1 MALISMKT
9 TIWSVILSVMIYTLS
24 ANSIGSDGSEGRNK
38 VSLTIQEPIEQ
49 IGNEWSESESD
60 SRRSSPVKKSTM
72 LLNKLMHA
80 LHKAL
85 DTDNNEE
92 VDKDTPDP
100 DVVPVVVDNYPMDL
114 HRRGEDRMT
123 RYWRCYFNAVSCF

>member
-1 MALISMKT
+1 MWTCADPLDEPMDRM
-9 TIWSVILSVMIYTLS
+9 SV
-24 ANSIGSDGSEGRNK
+24 
-38 VSLTIQEPIEQ
+38 
-49 IGNEWSESESD
+49 ESNI
-60 SRRSSPVKKSTM
+60 RRSSPMKRSTM

-85 DTDNNEE
+85 DNENEE

-100 DVVPVVVDNYPMDL
+100 DIVPVVVDNYPMDL